1 MTSNLDTS
9 GESPLE
15 RRRQRAFRIQ
25 AWLGAAT
32 FLIANFALQ
41 QWGDLKGHGP
51 WRVLWAVLPLLP
63 VAWLVTVTVRRMRQ
77 LDEYQIKLLVPG
89 LAVGF
94 TAAIVAGITVGT
106 LSAAAPCP
114 ARPGGSWRWSACW
127 PGRSPTSGWEHRL
140 ADGEPDPF
148 GTRTAGMDPSGAR
161 RASWS
166 VASDHRRAR
175 DGEV

>member
-51 WRVLWAVLPLLP
+51 WRVLWAVLPLVP
-63 VAWLVTVTVRRMRQ
+63 VAWLVTVTVRRVRQ

-94 TAAIVAGITVGT
+94 TAAIVAAITVGT
-106 LSAAAPCP
+106 LSAAGFAVPGAAGWIVALVGVLAWQVTNLWMGAP
-114 ARPGGSWRWSACW
+114 
-127 PGRSPTSGWEHRL
+127 
-140 ADGEPDPF
+140 
-148 GTRTAGMDPSGAR
+148 TR
-161 RASWS
+161 
-166 VASDHRRAR
+166 
-175 DGEV
+175 

>member
-63 VAWLVTVTVRRMRQ
+63 VAWLVTVTVRRVRQ

-94 TAAIVAGITVGT
+94 TAAIVAAITVGT
-106 LSAAAPCP
+106 LSAAGFAVPGAAGWIVALVGVLAWQVTNLWMGAP
-114 ARPGGSWRWSACW
+114 
-127 PGRSPTSGWEHRL
+127 
-140 ADGEPDPF
+140 
-148 GTRTAGMDPSGAR
+148 TR
-161 RASWS
+161 
-166 VASDHRRAR
+166 
-175 DGEV
+175 

>member
-32 FLIANFALQ
+32 FLITNFALQ

-63 VAWLVTVTVRRMRQ
+63 VAWLVTVTVRRVRQ

-94 TAAIVAGITVGT
+94 TAAIVAAITVGT
-106 LSAAAPCP
+106 LSAAGFAVPGAAGWIVALVGVLAWQVTNLWMGAP
-114 ARPGGSWRWSACW
+114 
-127 PGRSPTSGWEHRL
+127 
-140 ADGEPDPF
+140 
-148 GTRTAGMDPSGAR
+148 TR
-161 RASWS
+161 
-166 VASDHRRAR
+166 
-175 DGEV
+175 

>member
-94 TAAIVAGITVGT
+94 TAAIVAAITVGT
-106 LSAAAPCP
+106 LSAAGFAVPGAAGWIVALVGVLAWQVTNLWMGAP
-114 ARPGGSWRWSACW
+114 
-127 PGRSPTSGWEHRL
+127 
-140 ADGEPDPF
+140 
-148 GTRTAGMDPSGAR
+148 TR
-161 RASWS
+161 
-166 VASDHRRAR
+166 
-175 DGEV
+175 